1 MKDFFKFMFASM
13 VGFILSSILLFLIA
27 MIIVASVVS
36 MSTKNVV
43 VIPQKSVL
51 ELKLNTPIPDRAP
64 KTPTSLWVN
73 SFGVNKVVGLDEI
86 LKNIEKAK
94 KDDDIKGIYLELSVI
109 PSGIGTVE
117 EIRDKLLEFK
127 ESGKFIIC
135 YGEAFSQ
142 GAYYM
147 ATVADKIYL
156 QPTGML
162 QFKGLNA
169 EMMFF
174 KGTLEK
180 LDVDMQII
188 RPASNKF
195 KSAVEPFFLDKMS
208 DANREQTMVY
218 ITSVWDDV
226 LSAISASRHISVAEL
241 NRLADSLLVRNGE
254 DALKYKLVDGLYY
267 KDQVMDELRKML
279 DIGPSK
285 KISIVKLSKYVNVTV
300 KALQPQYTPNKIAVI
315 YALGAIQGGEG
326 DDNTIGSDRMAKAI
340 RQARSDS
347 AVKAIVFRVNS
358 PGGSALASDVIR
370 REIELAKAAK
380 PVIASYGSVAA
391 SGGYWISCMADKII
405 ADKNSLTGSIGVFGM
420 IPNIQGLM
428 NNKLGITFDHAQT
441 NTNASFPSVDRSLTP
456 YEMSVLQFT
465 VDDTYDQFLQLVS
478 GARHLTVERVD
489 EIAGGR
495 IWPAPKAKEIG
506 LIDEFGGLEKAVK
519 VAAEAAGIEHYR
531 LISLPKQ
538 KEPLQQI
545 YEALTGQNDEQDVIK
560 KTLGEN
566 FRYYQLLKDITQ
578 TKGVLARLPF
588 EMTIY

>member
-13 VGFILSSILLFLIA
+13 VGFILSSILLFLIM
-27 MIIVASVVS
+27 MIVIASLVS

-43 VIPQKSVL
+43 IVPQKSVL
-51 ELKLNTPIPDRAP
+51 ELKLDTPIPDREP
-64 KTPTSLWVN
+64 KTPSSFWVS
-73 SFGVNKVVGLDEI
+73 SFGMKKVVGLDDI

-94 KDDDIKGIYLELSVI
+94 NDDNIKGIYLELSVI
-109 PSGIGTVE
+109 PSGIGTME
-117 EIRDKLLEFK
+117 EIRDKLLDFK

-135 YGEAFSQ
+135 FGEAFSQ

-174 KGTLEK
+174 KGTLDK

-218 ITSVWDDV
+218 ITSIWDNV
-226 LSAISASRHISVAEL
+226 LDAISASRHISVAEL
-241 NRLADSLLVRNGE
+241 NRLADSLLVKNGE

-267 KDQVMDELRKML
+267 KDQVLDEMRKML
-279 DIGPSK
+279 DLGAGK
-285 KISIVKLSKYVNVTV
+285 KISFVKLSKYMDVTV
-300 KALQPQYTPNKIAVI
+300 KAVQPSYTPNKIAVI

-326 DDNTIGSDRMAKAI
+326 DDNNIGSERMAKAI

-347 AVKAIVFRVNS
+347 AVKAIVFR
-358 PGGSALASDVIR
+358 
-370 REIELAKAAK
+370 REIELAKAVK

-405 ADKNSLTGSIGVFGM
+405 ADKTSLTGSIGVFGM

-441 NTNASFPSVDRSLTP
+441 NANASFPSVDRPMTP
-456 YEMSVLQFT
+456 YEMSVMQFT
-465 VDDTYDQFLQLVS
+465 VDDTYDRFLQLVS
-478 GARHLTVERVD
+478 GARHLTVERVG

-495 IWPAPKAKEIG
+495 IWPATKAKEIG
-506 LIDEFGGLEKAVK
+506 LVDEFGGLEKAVK

-545 YEALTGQNDEQDVIK
+545 YEALTGQGDDPDMIRK
-560 KTLGEN
+560 ALGDN
-566 FRYYQLLKDITQ
+566 YRYYQFLKEVTQ
-578 TKGVLARLPF
+578 TKGIVARLPF

>member
-13 VGFILSSILLFLIA
+13 VGFILSSILLFLVM
-27 MIIVASVVS
+27 MIIIASVVS

-43 VIPQKSVL
+43 VISQKSVL

-64 KTPTSLWVN
+64 KTPTSFWVN
-73 SFGVNKVVGLDEI
+73 SFGMNKVVGLDEI

-94 KDDDIKGIYLELSVI
+94 KDDNIKGIYLELSVI
-109 PSGIGTVE
+109 PSGIGTME

-127 ESGKFIIC
+127 ESGKFILC

-169 EMMFF
+169 EMLFF

-188 RPASNKF
+188 RPASNRF

-279 DIGPSK
+279 DIGPGK
-285 KISIVKLSKYVNVTV
+285 KISMVKLSKYVNVTV
-300 KALQPQYTPNKIAVI
+300 KALQSQYTPNKIAVI

-340 RQARSDS
+340 MQARSDS

-405 ADKNSLTGSIGVFGM
+405 ADKTSLTGSIGVFGM

-441 NTNASFPSVDRSLTP
+441 NANASFPSVDRSLTP

-478 GARHLTVERVD
+478 GARHLTVEHIG

-519 VAAEAAGIEHYR
+519 VAAEAAGIENYR

>member
-13 VGFILSSILLFLIA
+13 VGFILSSILLFLVM
-27 MIIVASVVS
+27 MIIIASVVS

-43 VIPQKSVL
+43 VISQKSVL

-64 KTPTSLWVN
+64 KTPTSFWVN
-73 SFGVNKVVGLDEI
+73 SFGMNKVVGLDEI

-94 KDDDIKGIYLELSVI
+94 KDDNIKGIYLELSVI
-109 PSGIGTVE
+109 PSGIGTME

-127 ESGKFIIC
+127 ESGKFILC

-147 ATVADKIYL
+147 ATVADKICL

-169 EMMFF
+169 EMLFF

-188 RPASNKF
+188 RPASNRF

-279 DIGPSK
+279 DIGPGK
-285 KISIVKLSKYVNVTV
+285 KISMVKLSKYVNVTV
-300 KALQPQYTPNKIAVI
+300 KALQSQYTPNKIAVI

-340 RQARSDS
+340 MQARSDS

-405 ADKNSLTGSIGVFGM
+405 ADKTSLTGSIGVFGM

-441 NTNASFPSVDRSLTP
+441 NANASFPSVDRPLTP

-478 GARHLTVERVD
+478 GARHLTVEHIG

-519 VAAEAAGIEHYR
+519 VAAEAAGIENYR